1 MASNFDFLKDID
13 KELYSS
19 IIDAEKLFR
28 DEYFTQCCVQ
38 LRVYAEK
45 TAKKVLGKQA
55 LDLTFDD
62 VINCLK
68 DKIKNEQEK
77 EFIDDLF
84 FIKREGNK
92 CAHGE
97 DATSSATLEAI
108 RRAFEI
114 AINYSFAK
122 KKDEKFLK
130 LQFDE
135 TLLITQKPLKS
146 NSLVEKYVELA
157 NEQREE
163 LLNSKQGEF
172 NSAVPKTNDGI
183 KDESYIDIS
192 KVENKKAK
200 RKKKELTPAQIRV
213 KEKIKAAREKIKE
226 EKNKFKQAV
235 KEKQSKP
242 KEKRTQKKQNKTE
255 SKKQKRKNKK
265 TVKLI
270 LFSLFVLISLY
281 FLTKML
287 FFGEL
292 GNFLLKK
299 YFILLSA
306 SF

>member
-45 TAKKVLGKQA
+45 TAKKVLGEKSA
-55 LDLTFDD
+55 ELTFDD

-68 DKIKNEQEK
+68 DKIKNEQER
-77 EFIDDLF
+77 EFVDDLF
-84 FIKREGNK
+84 FIKKEGNK

-97 DATSSATLEAI
+97 EATSSATLEAI

-114 AINYSFAK
+114 AINYSYAK
-122 KKDEKFLK
+122 KKDEKLLK

-135 TLLITQKPLKS
+135 TLLITQKPLKN

-157 NEQREE
+157 TEQKEE
-163 LLNSKQGEF
+163 LLNLKQGEF
-172 NSAVPKTNDGI
+172 NSSVPKLNDGI
-183 KDESYIDIS
+183 KDESYIDI
-192 KVENKKAK
+192 KTVKKPT
-200 RKKKELTPAQIRV
+200 RRKKELTPAQIRV
-213 KEKIKAAREKIKE
+213 KEKIKEVRKKIKE
-226 EKNKFKQAV
+226 AKNKSSDKTKTNQKDK
-235 KEKQSKP
+235 KEKKSSDKL
-242 KEKRTQKKQNKTE
+242 NKNTN
-255 SKKQKRKNKK
+255 KKQKKKNNKK
-265 TVKLI
+265 AIKLI
-270 LFSLFVLISLY
+270 LFSIFVIISLY

-299 YFILLSA
+299 YFILIST